1 MNHSRIPDP
10 RILELLE
17 ACRPG
22 HDDLADPAMAPLAAE
37 LAAHSELASLR
48 DRLEEVDGAIGQAMH
63 DVDVPEGLAERL
75 LAGLGERPAAK
86 VEEEAADSP
95 TVAPAPVAGRRLS
108 RRRMLAGTAALAT
121 TASLLVAVG
130 IWWFGDPP
138 VEYTKDMVLRDAIDF
153 FQHDTSGGGQLLA
166 EVAPPE
172 EFRFSREVL
181 PLEGTRWR
189 RIEGFLGCKG
199 VAYDLTYRGTQATL
213 YVVKQTVA
221 DLGRYPPNRPMQ
233 DTLGYPVAAWNSMDG
248 RLYVLV
254 VASENAA
261 DYRYFTKPPGPL
273 T

>member
-1 MNHSRIPDP
+1 MSHSRIPDP

-37 LAAHSELASLR
+37 LAAHEELAGLR

-63 DVDVPEGLAERL
+63 DVNVPEGLADRL
-75 LAGLGERPAAK
+75 LARLGEQPAARV
-86 VEEEAADSP
+86 VEEEAADL
-95 TVAPAPVAGRRLS
+95 TAPVAGRRLS
-108 RRRMLAGTAALAT
+108 RRRMLTGTAALVT

-130 IWWFGDPP
+130 IWWFDDPP
-138 VEYTKDMVLRDAIDF
+138 IEYTKDMVLRDAVEF

-166 EVAPPE
+166 DVEPPTDY
-172 EFRFSREVL
+172 RFSREVL

-189 RIEGFLGCKG
+189 RIEGFLGCEG

-213 YVVKQTVA
+213 YVVKRKVA
-221 DLGRYPPNRPMQ
+221 DLRRYPPDRPMQ

-261 DYRYFTKPPGPL
+261 DYRYFMEPPGPL